1 MLTCETAIE
10 IGGIVY
16 SFLSMMSV
24 VLPSSFERKAENEMQ
39 MTVDAESFSIDDFLN
54 EYFERVTLLS
64 FY

>member
-1 MLTCETAIE
+1 MLTCETE

-24 VLPSSFERKAENEMQ
+24 VLPSSFERKVENEMQ
-39 MTVDAESFSIDDFLN
+39 MTVDAESSSIDDFLN
-54 EYFERVTLLS
+54 DYFERVTLLS